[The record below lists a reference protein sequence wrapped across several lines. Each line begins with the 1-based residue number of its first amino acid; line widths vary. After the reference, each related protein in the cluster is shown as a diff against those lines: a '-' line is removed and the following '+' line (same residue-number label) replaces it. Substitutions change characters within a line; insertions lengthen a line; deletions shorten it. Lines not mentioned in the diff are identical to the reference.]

1 MGGQS
6 IRSKLK
12 YNPLEI
18 GDFFLYYLKMKK
30 ILLALFFVLVACS
43 FVTTKPNKPTQIAN
57 GDTLTV
63 ENLTLTV
70 WSLPFK
76 HKDIIIAQAI
86 LETGW
91 FKSTNCLN
99 NNNLFGMKR
108 SYSRA
113 STYDTTINGYAHY
126 SNWKM
131 SVIDYYLLQSVR
143 ESIIRTSRDQYF
155 RYLDKTYSEVG
166 SNYSSQLKDII
177 ARLNLPK
184 DWENDQTTRKKTKK
198 VIHKKPVQ
206 KKKLAVKK

>member
-1 MGGQS
+1 
-6 IRSKLK
+6 
-12 YNPLEI
+12 
-18 GDFFLYYLKMKK
+18 MKK
-30 ILLALFFVLVACS
+30 ILLVSFFVLVACS
-43 FVTTKPNKPTQIAN
+43 FVSTKPNKSFQVAS
-57 GDTLTV
+57 GDTLTI

-76 HKDIIIAQAI
+76 HKDIIVAQAI

-91 FKSTNCLN
+91 FKSSNCIN
-99 NNNLFGMKR
+99 NNNLFGMRR
-108 SYSRA
+108 SYSRV

-143 ESIIRTSRDQYF
+143 ESIIKTSRDQYF

-166 SNYSSQLKDII
+166 STYSSQLRDII

-184 DWENDQTTRKKTKK
+184 DWENDQTPNQTTKK
-198 VIHKKPVQ
+198 VIHKKPVK
-206 KKKLAVKK
+206 KKKLVVNR

>member
-1 MGGQS
+1 
-6 IRSKLK
+6 
-12 YNPLEI
+12 
-18 GDFFLYYLKMKK
+18 MKK
-30 ILLALFFVLVACS
+30 ILLSSVFILITCS
-43 FVTTKPNKPTQIAN
+43 FVIIKPKPKPNRIIQIAN

-76 HKDIIIAQAI
+76 HKDIIVAQAI
-86 LETGW
+86 LESGW
-91 FKSTNCLN
+91 FKSNICLN

-108 SYSRA
+108 SYSRV

-131 SVIDYYLLQSVR
+131 SVIDYYLLQPVR

-166 SNYSSQLKDII
+166 IEYSSQLKDII

-184 DWENDQTTRKKTKK
+184 DWENDQTTKRKTKK